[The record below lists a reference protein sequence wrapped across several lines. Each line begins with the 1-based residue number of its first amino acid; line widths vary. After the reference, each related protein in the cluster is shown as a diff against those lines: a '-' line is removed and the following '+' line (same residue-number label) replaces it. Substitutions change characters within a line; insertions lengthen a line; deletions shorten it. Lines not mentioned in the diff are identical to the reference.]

1 MLGPKP
7 RNWML
12 RPLFYFTVFCII
24 VFACCRSPYWEQTQ
38 IVIFHTISVGPH
50 KPFPILTFC
59 FCIAQKEPWEL
70 PFKFPQKVLAESR
83 DLKWWGGIKCL
94 DRLDC
99 LSVCF
104 EEDWSEYSWGITFRV
119 GYWIIKWLKWKL
131 PSLHFL
137 YLWNRHDGE
146 NSKW

>member
-1 MLGPKP
+1 MLPPVQLDVTGRFMSKHVSEVLQEDNAIDVGAKP

-50 KPFPILTFC
+50 KPFPILTLC

-83 DLKWWGGIKCL
+83 DLK
-94 DRLDC
+94 
-99 LSVCF
+99 
-104 EEDWSEYSWGITFRV
+104 
-119 GYWIIKWLKWKL
+119 
-131 PSLHFL
+131 
-137 YLWNRHDGE
+137 
-146 NSKW
+146 